1 LIGWGA
7 SHIPNVVAVEDAA
20 AALRRG
26 EETPTPTSQ
35 SQTRPHGTIPATGLP
50 RDEIRVEGLRF
61 AYPGGGAAVYDGLD
75 LRIEAGQSLAI
86 VGLNGAGKTTLAKLI
101 AGLELPQAGR
111 ISVDGI
117 DLPMLD
123 QDSWRRSVAAI
134 FQDFVHYDLPAR
146 DNIGFGAVEALHDA
160 DADERAAEAARR
172 AGAAE
177 ILARLPEGLAT
188 PLSPGF
194 AGGVDLSGGQWQR
207 IALARAMTA
216 VRAGAK
222 LLILDE
228 PTAHLDV
235 RAEADIYDRFLDL
248 TQGLT
253 TIVISHR
260 FSTVRHADRIVVI
273 AGGRISEDGS
283 HDELV
288 AAGGEYARLFDTQA
302 MRYTDPARTS
312 ERP

>member
-1 LIGWGA
+1 MPRARGRPVDRLGVCA
-7 SHIPNVVAVEDAA
+7 RTAVVDVEDAA
-20 AALRRG
+20 AAL
-26 EETPTPTSQ
+26 
-35 SQTRPHGTIPATGLP
+35 QTGRVGTIPAAGLP
-50 RDEIRVEGLRF
+50 TDEIRVEGLRF
-61 AYPGGGAAVYDGLD
+61 TYPGGGSVVYDGLD

-117 DLPMLD
+117 DLADLD
-123 QDSWRRSVAAI
+123 PTSWRRSVAAI
-134 FQDFVHYDLPAR
+134 FQEFVHYDLPAW

-160 DADERAAEAARR
+160 DADQRAAEAAER
-172 AGAAE
+172 AGAGG
-177 ILARLPEGLAT
+177 ILARLPDGLAT

-207 IALARAMTA
+207 IALARAMAA
-216 VRAGAK
+216 VRAGAR

-228 PTAHLDV
+228 PTAQLDV

-248 TQGLT
+248 TRGLT

-260 FSTVRHADRIVVI
+260 FSTVRHADRIVVLD
-273 AGGRISEDGS
+273 AGRISEDGR
-283 HDELV
+283 HDELI
-288 AAGGEYARLFDTQA
+288 AAGGEYARLFDSQA
-302 MRYTDPARTS
+302 MRYTDSAPTPEHR
-312 ERP
+312 